1 MKTKIR
7 KNFLRGHCNLVSLS
21 SLLSFLFALSF
32 SPISALPSLSLFFSL
47 TWKMKTKIRKNFLR
61 VTENRS

>member
-1 MKTKIR
+1 MGKCVS
-7 KNFLRGHCNLVSLS
+7 HCNLVSLS
-21 SLLSFLFALSF
+21 PSPLISPRFILFSYLC
-32 SPISALPSLSLFFSL
+32 SPFSLSLFFSL